1 MCFPLGV
8 TEVQR
13 ELKTNYDSTSIN
25 EACTRAGN
33 KIVMTCLQSTSSLQQ
48 FTHLFWTMTETFNS
62 IIFQSIWFETMKNA
76 CHKNPSITISDV
88 FPHVW
93 EPTFANCQQLLEQLQ
108 DRSMSLSDVDKYF
121 HQFKGEGLEREL
133 ERLVRGIH
141 TCCKQPKDTTWIHQ
155 AVKRIEKYW
164 KLCGQ
169 REAAYS
175 LLELRNTLKLTEG
188 DFSVVERISSE
199 VNNIVFILKF
209 YNLLQL
215 FYVIQVSTVLKNHQ
229 TLGDI
234 DEELVS
240 AGEFL
245 SRFSRPK
252 VVECIKKFID
262 CQDIVQWIKETTAGK
277 WHCTT

>member
-25 EACTRAGN
+25 EACNRAGN
-33 KIVMTCLQSTSSLQQ
+33 KIAMTCLQSTSSLQQ
-48 FTHLFWTMTETFNS
+48 FSHLFWIMTETFNS
-62 IIFQSIWFETMKNA
+62 TIFQSIWLETMKNA
-76 CHKNPSITISDV
+76 CDKNPNITISDV
-88 FPHVW
+88 FPHIWV
-93 EPTFANCQQLLEQLQ
+93 PTFASCQQRLEQLH

-121 HQFKGEGLEREL
+121 NQFKGEGLEREL
-133 ERLVRGIH
+133 ERLVKGFN
-141 TCCKQPKDTTWIHQ
+141 TCCEQPKDTTWIHQ
-155 AVKRIEKYW
+155 AVKRIEKYR

-199 VNNIVFILKF
+199 VNNVVFILKF
-209 YNLLQL
+209 HKLHTIILCL
-215 FYVIQVSTVLKNHQ
+215 QVSTVLKNHQ

-252 VVECIKKFID
+252 VIECIRKFID

-277 WHCTT
+277 